1 MGYRKQPR
9 TPNASGNL
17 FTAQRVPRPPHH
29 LVAHIDGG
37 ARGNPGPAGYG
48 VVIEDQDG
56 RRIADLSEFL
66 GIQTNNHAEYRG
78 LLAALQYAV
87 GHDSK
92 ALQVVS
98 DSELMVRQIKGIYN
112 VKSPALAELH
122 QQVRALIRKLR
133 WFEIGHVLRGDNR
146 DADRLANEAMD
157 RGMARGRGENAKRVL
172 REPT

>member
-1 MGYRKQPR
+1 MGYTKQPR
-9 TPNASGNL
+9 ARNASGNL
-17 FTAQRVPRPPHH
+17 FTTQQVPRPPHH

-98 DSELMVRQIKGIYN
+98 DSELMVRQIKGIYK

-122 QQVRALIRKLR
+122 QQARVLIRKLR
-133 WFEIGHVLRGDNR
+133 WFEIGHVLRGENC

-157 RGMARGRGENAKRVL
+157 RGMARGRGEHAKPVL
-172 REPT
+172 REPR